1 MPPLVRILPAIV
13 VSFTACA
20 PTPPPRVVQPA
31 PPAAPS
37 AAAQPAAAPGP
48 YHDPDHARGA
58 LPSTADR
65 ERELVALRTSLDAMY
80 AHRAAKLARYGLDE
94 NALFDDAR
102 RALDAATT
110 WAQYDAAI
118 YNALARFHDGHLS
131 YKPPPTAAPRRGYTA
146 FSLGIQTVRAGM
158 QLLVAAVDQPSDA
171 ATAGVAPGDSVIA
184 IDGTPVAGVLADAG
198 KSRSVSRPESA
209 MTTFARTWTTVLYP
223 KSDAPR
229 KRSLRVAKRDGTQ
242 VDVAITP
249 AEKPHVHH
257 DPVVVGGDAA
267 VAIVSVHSLEG
278 GTKTAALVDD
288 AFAKARASQAMVI
301 DLRGNRGGVDV
312 VGHRLLAD
320 LADGTASLG
329 SYRVLVAPETLALR
343 PMWKSLVATADGFSP
358 PQPITVP
365 ALDHGYKGKV
375 AVIVDAACAST
386 CEVVAAALRADLH
399 AFVIGETTGGSS
411 GAPVTIQL
419 PVSRASV
426 SIPTW
431 NLISA
436 EGQPIEDVGVVP
448 DLALDPTPESLA
460 KGQDLLLDTAIGKIH
475 P

>member
-1 MPPLVRILPAIV
+1 MP
-13 VSFTACA
+13 
-20 PTPPPRVVQPA
+20 
-31 PPAAPS
+31 PPAAK
-37 AAAQPAAAPGP
+37 PADLVGP

-58 LPSTADR
+58 LPAIADR
-65 ERELVALRTSLDAMY
+65 DRELLALRTSLDAMY
-80 AHRAAKLARYGLDE
+80 AHRTAKLARYALDE
-94 NALFDDAR
+94 NALFADAGH
-102 RALDAATT
+102 ALDAATT

-131 YKPPPTAAPRRGYTA
+131 YKPPATAAPKRGYTA

-158 QLLVAAVDQPSDA
+158 RVLIADVEHPSDV
-171 ATAGVAPGDSVIA
+171 ATAGVAPGDEVVA
-184 IDGTPVAGVLADAG
+184 IDGTPIADVLADAG
-198 KSRSVSRPESA
+198 KSRAVSRPESA

-223 KSDAPR
+223 KDAPPR
-229 KRSLRVAKRDGTQ
+229 ARSIRVAKRDGTQ

-249 AEKPHVHH
+249 VEKPHVHH
-257 DPVVVGGDAA
+257 DPVAVTGDAA

-278 GTKTAALVDD
+278 GTKIAALVDD
-288 AFAKARASQAMVI
+288 AFAKARASKAIVI

-320 LADGTASLG
+320 LAQGTASLG

-343 PMWKSLVATADGFSP
+343 PMWKSLVATADGLSA

-365 ALDHGYKGKV
+365 ALDHGFTGKL

-399 AFVIGETTGGSS
+399 AFVLGETTGGSS

-419 PVSRASV
+419 PVSHASV

-431 NLISA
+431 NLTSA